1 MAVIV
6 RTAVLPIAP
15 AKVPVTVFALSIAT
29 LQVVVRTPVQA
40 PPQPIAADP
49 EAGAAVRVTVV
60 PSEKAAVQ
68 GPTVQLIPAGLE
80 VTVPVPV
87 PAGITVKTG
96 VVAATVPNVA
106 VTPVAALTVVTVQV
120 LPLHAPLQP
129 AKLDPEAGVAVR
141 VTGKLPV

>member
-1 MAVIV
+1 
-6 RTAVLPIAP
+6 
-15 AKVPVTVFALSIAT
+15 VTVFALSIAT
-29 LQVVVRTPVQA
+29 VQVGVVTPVQA
-40 PPQPIAADP
+40 PPQAAAPEP

-106 VTPVAALTVVTVQV
+106 VTPVVAVTVTVQV
-120 LPLHAPLQP
+120 PVPLHAPLQP
-129 AKLDPEAGVAVR
+129 ANDDPEAGVAVS
-141 VTGKLPV
+141 VTGELGA

>member
-1 MAVIV
+1 
-6 RTAVLPIAP
+6 VLPIAP

-40 PPQPIAADP
+40 PPQPIAAEP
-49 EAGAAVRVTVV
+49 EAGMAVRVTVV

-80 VTVPVPV
+80 VTVPAPVPV
-87 PAGITVKTG
+87 GITVKTG

-106 VTPVAALTVVTVQV
+106 VTPVAAGTVTVQV
-120 LPLHAPLQP
+120 PMPLQAPLQP
-129 AKLDPEAGVAVR
+129 ANDDPEAGVAVR
-141 VTGKLPV
+141 VTGVPGL